1 MINNPNSPTQGSPSS
16 GFPPSPPS
24 NPRRNLWVWIVGIV
38 AVVLIIGTIAVFAL
52 TRTGTGSSSQTNTQA
67 TATTTSNT
75 PTATLATP
83 TPTSGSTGGSTGSSG
98 GSTGSPSGGAIITP
112 SQALTTVSL
121 YYADI
126 NSKNYQRAYTLWGS
140 HYRSSTSYQTFSQG
154 FANTQRD
161 DLKLGDATQLSD
173 GTVRVPVTV
182 TAIISSSGS
191 LTMNTYQGYYIVGIE
206 GGQPRLL
213 NANLQLTD
221 SSKESVKQ
229 AVSLL
234 EQYYA
239 DINARNFNDAYN
251 IWGSAYH
258 KSTSSYQFAK
268 GFDYTRSVSIAINS
282 EGVTLLNDGTVKV
295 PLTITSINTSGSGT
309 MTHTYQGYYIVG
321 IENGVWHLL
330 SANIH

>member
-1 MINNPNSPTQGSPSS
+1 
-16 GFPPSPPS
+16 
-24 NPRRNLWVWIVGIV
+24 
-38 AVVLIIGTIAVFAL
+38 
-52 TRTGTGSSSQTNTQA
+52 
-67 TATTTSNT
+67 
-75 PTATLATP
+75 
-83 TPTSGSTGGSTGSSG
+83 
-98 GSTGSPSGGAIITP
+98 
-112 SQALTTVSL
+112 
-121 YYADI
+121 
-126 NSKNYQRAYTLWGS
+126 
-140 HYRSSTSYQTFSQG
+140 
-154 FANTQRD
+154 
-161 DLKLGDATQLSD
+161 
-173 GTVRVPVTV
+173 
-182 TAIISSSGS
+182 
-191 LTMNTYQGYYIVGIE
+191 MNTYQGYYIVGIE

-239 DINARNFNDAYN
+239 DINARDFNDAYN
-251 IWGSAYH
+251 IWGSAYR

-282 EGVTLLNDGTVKV
+282 EGVALLNDGTVKV

-309 MTHTYQGYYIVG
+309 VTHTYQGYYIVG